1 MEVMKISKINLIT
14 ILVVTIVISI
24 FLGRITKSKLKEI
37 IKTSDTYKLDSL
49 RLANDSIILAY
60 QDTILQNYTVIDS
73 LEILILTN
81 NNKRDEEIKHLTS
94 YSARQLD
101 SVAFSNTNRDRYN
114 MLRDSRFENTSPE

>member
-1 MEVMKISKINLIT
+1 MKISKISLIT

-24 FLGRITKSKLKEI
+24 FLGRITKSNLKEI

-60 QDTILQNYTVIDS
+60 QDTLIVHYILIDS
-73 LEILILTN
+73 LESLVLRN
-81 NNKRDEEIKHLTS
+81 NNKRDEEIIHLTS

>member
-1 MEVMKISKINLIT
+1 MEVMKISKISLIT

-24 FLGRITKSKLKEI
+24 FLGRITKSNLKEI
-37 IKTSDTYKLDSL
+37 IKTSNTYRLDSL

-81 NNKRDEEIKHLTS
+81 NNKRDEEIIHLTS
-94 YSARQLD
+94 YSVRQLD